1 MEISFKISSSETLAE
16 INQNGRITRRLLSVP
31 QMLKILSEAVG
42 ESYEDN
48 EYFTTPLLPPGTIW
62 YQEDL
67 QKPEA
72 YWLAIFQPADIKQVI
87 FNDRQYMVGF
97 PPAVYKL
104 QIEEKILRGIS
115 VFAVRDVIL
124 TPDSVLCYFPYF
136 NTIGGVN
143 ICLGGNR
150 ITVNH
155 PWEALKVIQMLGHIP
170 YDYAWHT
177 LKTELEGDSLL
188 KTVEGKPFP
197 LEWLVETNMT
207 VNYVLSGATTRGHTI
222 VS

>member
-1 MEISFKISSSETLAE
+1 MEISFKISSLETVAE
-16 INQNGRITRRLLSVP
+16 ISENGRITRRLLSVP

-72 YWLAIFQPADIKQVI
+72 YRLAIFQPADIKQVI

-104 QIEEKILRGIS
+104 EIEERSLKHIS
-115 VFAVRDVIL
+115 VFAL
-124 TPDSVLCYFPYF
+124 KSTTLNPDTVLCYFPYF

-155 PWEALKVIQMLGHIP
+155 PWEALKVIQMLEYIP

-197 LEWLVETNMT
+197 LEWLVETNMILK
-207 VNYVLSGATTRGHTI
+207 NILK
-222 VS
+222 

>member
-1 MEISFKISSSETLAE
+1 MEISFKISSLETVAE
-16 INQNGRITRRLLSVP
+16 ISENGRITRRLLSVP

-72 YWLAIFQPADIKQVI
+72 YRLAIFQPADIKQVI

-97 PPAVYKL
+97 PPSVYKL
-104 QIEEKILRGIS
+104 EIEGRSLKHIS
-115 VFAVRDVIL
+115 VFAL
-124 TPDSVLCYFPYF
+124 KSTTLNPDTVLCYFPYF

-197 LEWLVETNMT
+197 LEWLVETNMILK
-207 VNYVLSGATTRGHTI
+207 NILK
-222 VS
+222 

>member
-31 QMLKILSEAVG
+31 QMLKILSKAVG

-72 YWLAIFQPADIKQVI
+72 YRLAIFQPAGIRQVI

-97 PPAVYKL
+97 PPAVYKFE
-104 QIEEKILRGIS
+104 IEERSLKHIS
-115 VFAVRDVIL
+115 VFAL
-124 TPDSVLCYFPYF
+124 KSTTLNPDTVLCYFPYF

-150 ITVNH
+150 IAVNH
-155 PWEALKVIQMLGHIP
+155 PWEALKVIQMLEYIP

-197 LEWLVETNMT
+197 LEWLVETNMILK
-207 VNYVLSGATTRGHTI
+207 NILK
-222 VS
+222 

>member
-1 MEISFKISSSETLAE
+1 MEISFKISSLETVAE
-16 INQNGRITRRLLSVP
+16 ISENGRITRRLLSVP

-124 TPDSVLCYFPYF
+124 NPDTVLCYFPYFNYF

-150 ITVNH
+150 IAVNH
-155 PWEALKVIQMLGHIP
+155 PWEALKVIQMLEYIP
-170 YDYAWHT
+170 YDYARHT

-197 LEWLVETNMT
+197 LEWLVETNMILK
-207 VNYVLSGATTRGHTI
+207 NILK
-222 VS
+222 